1 MNGDFSRRERQLM
14 EILYAR
20 GEASVAEIHSA
31 LSDPEGNGP
40 SYNSVRKLLSILEE
54 KGHLT
59 HKEAGRQYIY
69 APARSPKSA
78 ARSALRGLLGTFF
91 GGSPRELMATL
102 LNDDETAVS
111 PTELEA
117 LEALIAAARK
127 ESDDAPSSH

>member
-1 MNGDFSRRERQLM
+1 MD
-14 EILYAR
+14 ILYAR
-20 GEASVAEIHSA
+20 GEASVAEIHTA
-31 LSDPEGNGP
+31 LSDSEGNGP

-59 HKEAGRQYIY
+59 HREAGRQYIY
-69 APARSPKSA
+69 APTRSPITA

-102 LNDDETAVS
+102 LNDDETTVS

>member
-20 GEASVAEIHSA
+20 GEASVAEIHAA
-31 LSDPEGNGP
+31 LSDPDGNGP

-59 HKEAGRQYIY
+59 HREAGRQYIY
-69 APARSPKSA
+69 APARSPKTA

-102 LNDDETAVS
+102 L
-111 PTELEA
+111 EA